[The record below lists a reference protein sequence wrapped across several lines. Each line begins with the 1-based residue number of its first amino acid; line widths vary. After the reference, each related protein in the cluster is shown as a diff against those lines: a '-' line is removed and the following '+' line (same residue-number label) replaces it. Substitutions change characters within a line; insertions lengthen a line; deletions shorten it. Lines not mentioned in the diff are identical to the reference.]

1 MENVIVTGCAG
12 FIGSHMVDDLISKGI
27 MVVGI
32 DNLKTGNL
40 KNLDLAM
47 KKSNFKFIE
56 GDLLDENFCKTN
68 LKNCEVV
75 YHFAANADVRYGT
88 QHPRRDFEQNT
99 MVTINVLESMRV
111 NDINKII
118 FSSTGSIYGEAKLF
132 PTREFSEIPIQTSL
146 YGASKMSCENF
157 IQAYVESFDFQAWI
171 FRFVSIIGPRY
182 SHGHIIDFVDKL
194 REDSSVLNVL
204 GNGLQ
209 KKSYLHVFDCIRGIQ
224 NAISKSSRSVNI
236 FNLGSKENI
245 TVRDSISYIVKELG
259 VNPTINFGESDKGW
273 IGDNPI
279 IDLDISLM
287 QEFGWNPRFSIKE
300 GIIGTVQDILNR
312 Q

>member
-1 MENVIVTGCAG
+1 MENAIVTGCAG
-12 FIGSHMVDDLISKGI
+12 FIGSHMVDELISKNI

-32 DNLKTGNL
+32 DNLNTGNL
-40 KNLDLAM
+40 RNLDTAM
-47 KKSNFKFIE
+47 TKSNFKFIE
-56 GDLLDENFCKTN
+56 GDLFDENFCKTN
-68 LKNCEVV
+68 IKNCDVV

-88 QHPRRDFEQNT
+88 KHPRKDFEQNT
-99 MVTINVLESMRV
+99 MVTMNVLESMRV
-111 NDINKII
+111 NKINKII

-132 PTREFSEIPIQTSL
+132 PTKEFSEIPIQTSL

-194 REDSSVLNVL
+194 REDNTVLNVL

-209 KKSYLHVFDCIRGIQ
+209 KKSYLHVFDCISGIQ
-224 NAISKSSRSVNI
+224 NVISKSSKNINI

-245 TVRDSISYIVKELG
+245 TIRDSISYILQELKI
-259 VNPTINFGESDKGW
+259 NPIINYGKSDKGW

-279 IDLDISLM
+279 IDLDITVM
-287 QEFGWNPRFSIKE
+287 QEFGWNPKYSIKE
-300 GIIGTVQDILNR
+300 GIVGTVQDILNR